1 MSTPPIAPIL
11 ELRVAVTTADY
22 ERLLKF
28 YTIGLG
34 IEPAQFW
41 QNGEGHAAIL
51 NLGRATLEIFDEAQ
65 AQTIDEIEVGQRVS
79 GPFRF
84 ALQVPDLQAALDRLL
99 AHGAAL
105 VHSPV
110 LTSWGDL
117 NARVQDPDGL
127 QITLFQVQED
137 VGAKHS
143 RGERL

>member
-1 MSTPPIAPIL
+1 MSTPPNAPIL

-34 IEPAQFW
+34 IDPAQFW
-41 QNGEGHAAIL
+41 QNGDGHAAIL
-51 NLGRATLEIFDEAQ
+51 NLGHATLEIFDEAQ

-79 GPFRF
+79 GPVRF

-99 AHGAAL
+99 AHGVKL
-105 VHSPV
+105 VHPPV
-110 LTSWGDL
+110 QTPWGDL

-127 QITLFQVQED
+127 QITLFQVHES
-137 VGAKHS
+137 A
-143 RGERL
+143 